1 MLQIALLTGLF
12 PLTVLIFGR
21 FSMIAPLMN
30 ILVLPIFNFITVPF
44 CLVGML
50 FQGPLETLGD
60 QLLLIAYHSIRLVLS
75 LVSFAA
81 DLPALRA
88 EIPPPG
94 GWLVMIVLLPVL
106 YVVFPAGWPG
116 RKLAWIAI
124 VAVLLYRPPAPPPG
138 CLDYHVL
145 DVGQGLAVVLRA
157 GEHTVLFDTGPS
169 FRSGSST
176 AEIVVIP
183 FLKSRGI
190 GKLDTLIVSHA
201 DQDHAGGVQALASQF
216 EIGRTLV
223 GEIVTDTGLQQ
234 VPCSTASS
242 WTSTGVRFQFLH
254 PPPDTAWDGNN
265 ASCVLEVAI
274 GDHRILVTGDIETP
288 VEATLLANSLI
299 APVNIVIVPHHGSRT
314 SSSPEFVN
322 ALRAELAIVSAGFG
336 NRWGFPKADVV
347 RRWEHAG
354 ARLLETATSG
364 AIGQRVCIDSGIK
377 RLRRER
383 QESRKYWH

>member
-1 MLQIALLTGLF
+1 
-12 PLTVLIFGR
+12 
-21 FSMIAPLMN
+21 
-30 ILVLPIFNFITVPF
+30 
-44 CLVGML
+44 ML